1 MPAFVLLPA
10 SPSDLE
16 AIARVQFEACASDH
30 GFSVIFPKGAT
41 LASITHLVHSYEN
54 DMENDP
60 TCYIMIVKEAMSGE
74 VASFAIWHFCPP
86 RTQDEIDREMLMDD
100 FPFPGDA
107 NKELG
112 KRLIHNSIRKRH
124 EAVAANIG
132 AQRPYA
138 YLAAVGTSP
147 KYQKQGA
154 ASQLLNWGVERADDQ
169 DLAIY
174 VEASPAALR
183 LYEKHGFRE
192 VGRLQLDLAP
202 WKAGDYSNMCM
213 VREPTS

>member
-1 MPAFVLLPA
+1 LSTARRSESREIKDHQNMPAFVVLPA

-41 LASITHLVHSYEN
+41 LASVTHLVHSYEN

-74 VASFAIWHFCPP
+74 VASFAIWHFYPL
-86 RTQDEIDREMLMDD
+86 RTQDEIDREMLIDD

-132 AQRPYA
+132 AQRPYVCESKLSLH
-138 YLAAVGTSP
+138 YRPSDP
-147 KYQKQGA
+147 
-154 ASQLLNWGVERADDQ
+154 N
-169 DLAIY
+169 
-174 VEASPAALR
+174 
-183 LYEKHGFRE
+183 
-192 VGRLQLDLAP
+192 
-202 WKAGDYSNMCM
+202 
-213 VREPTS
+213 

>member
-74 VASFAIWHFCPP
+74 VASFAIWHFYPP
-86 RTQDEIDREMLMDD
+86 RTQDEVDREMLIDD
-100 FPFPGDA
+100 FPFPSDA

-112 KRLIHNSIRKRH
+112 NRLIHNSIRKRH
-124 EAVAANIG
+124 EAVAANVG
-132 AQRPYA
+132 AQRPYV

-169 DLAIY
+169 GLTIY
-174 VEASPAALR
+174 VEATPAALR